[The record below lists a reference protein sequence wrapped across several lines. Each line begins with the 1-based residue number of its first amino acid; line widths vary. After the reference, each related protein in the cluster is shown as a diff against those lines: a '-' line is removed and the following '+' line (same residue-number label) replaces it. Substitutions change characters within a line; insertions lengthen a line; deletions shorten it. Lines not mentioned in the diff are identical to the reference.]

1 MPSSPS
7 TLITLVT
14 FIKLVTLVI
23 LITLVTPVQCKG
35 LICQV
40 QLGLVFFS
48 SSLVSPGR
56 IYKVVGCPHKCWQ
69 PNWPKSNDGTPQSAV
84 GTTVMLLVVFLP
96 PLATLP
102 CNQWCRVHLVEPST
116 KLSTVKRSEAQHSVA
131 SYLRPLR
138 LFTANNYPGFCA
150 LPTPR
155 LKGCFLAQKELLLS
169 ISMIREFR

>member
-1 MPSSPS
+1 MQGSDMPS
-7 TLITLVT
+7 TT
-14 FIKLVTLVI
+14 
-23 LITLVTPVQCKG
+23 
-35 LICQV
+35 
-40 QLGLVFFS
+40 LVFFKS
-48 SSLVSPGR
+48 SVVRPGR
-56 IYKVVGCPHKCWQ
+56 IYKVVGCPREGWQ

-96 PLATLP
+96 PPATSP
-102 CNQWCRVHLVEPST
+102 CNHLVEPST

>member
-1 MPSSPS
+1 MV
-7 TLITLVT
+7 TLVTLVT
-14 FIKLVTLVI
+14 FIKLVTLVTLVI

-40 QLGLVFFS
+40 QLSLVFFS

-102 CNQWCRVHLVEPST
+102 CNQWCRVHLVESST
-116 KLSTVKRSEAQHSVA
+116 KLRA
-131 SYLRPLR
+131 R
-138 LFTANNYPGFCA
+138 
-150 LPTPR
+150 
-155 LKGCFLAQKELLLS
+155 
-169 ISMIREFR
+169 